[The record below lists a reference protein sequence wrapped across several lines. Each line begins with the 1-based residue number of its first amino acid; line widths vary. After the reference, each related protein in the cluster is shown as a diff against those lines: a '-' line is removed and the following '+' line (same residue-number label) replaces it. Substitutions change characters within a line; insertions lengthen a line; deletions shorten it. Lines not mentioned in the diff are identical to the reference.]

1 MKRYIVE
8 FKKDKG
14 QRALIKPLGPGR
26 IIKLDFPFLDE
37 EIYLPVYYSIS
48 VIESGHSKR
57 IGKLGAWIAKNY
69 AVQDYQIRTIS
80 QNKTTHLSFKDEKT
94 IVLKTPSNNYDILLL
109 NKTSFSKRR
118 REKLNEN
125 GFFKGYQIKRN
136 MVVGD
141 FFLFKKNKKVR
152 GLLELEEGIDYTD
165 FLSLLVLD
173 RLVDELKDKEVK
185 DNQPVE
191 IEEGM
196 GEGRYTNFILTNY
209 PVNKIT
215 GAVEYID
222 QQGEWK
228 IFCEL
233 MDRGKSVLL
242 NGPTGCG
249 KSTMIKWYAYIR
261 GLPFYMSPTGNRE
274 TTIDDITGS
283 WVPADPKP
291 IKAPGALTLAMVH
304 NGIFY
309 FEEIG
314 PVDPGVLYGL
324 HGVLDDKKIT
334 VQSQYGFE
342 VIKGGENFKM
352 VSSGNLDN
360 RYTPIELSDAFL
372 ERWAQIKLGYPDR
385 EGTINILKSR
395 APKLDD
401 EIIISI
407 TDLVFDMREILTS
420 YKKDMGLRG
429 AVEVAQAIQESNQP
443 IKKLIQVHMVNPK
456 STYENDAVLYKK
468 LMEKVNKRIKGQ
480 NG

>member
-8 FKKDKG
+8 FKKNKG
-14 QRALIKPLGPGR
+14 QRALIKPVGPGR
-26 IIKLDFPFLDE
+26 VMKLDFPHLDK
-37 EIYLPVYYSIS
+37 EIYLPVYYNVS
-48 VIESGHSKR
+48 VIEGEHSKR

-69 AVQDYQIRTIS
+69 PVQDYQIRTIS

-94 IVLKTPSNNYDILLL
+94 IVLKTPSNNYDIILL
-109 NKTSFSKRR
+109 NKTSFSKRK

-152 GLLELEEGIDYTD
+152 GLLELEEGFDYTD

-185 DNQPVE
+185 DNQLVE

-196 GEGRYTNFILTNY
+196 GEGKYSNFILTNY

-215 GAVEYID
+215 KAVEYID
-222 QQGEWK
+222 QDGEWK

-233 MDRGKSVLL
+233 MDRGKPVLL

-249 KSTMIKWYAYIR
+249 KSTMVKWYAYIR

-342 VIKGGENFKM
+342 VIEGGENFKM
-352 VSSGNLDN
+352 ISSGNLDN

-372 ERWAQIKLGYPDR
+372 ERWAQIKLGYPDKQ
-385 EGTINILKSR
+385 GTINILKSR
-395 APKLDD
+395 APKLD
-401 EIIISI
+401 EETIILI
-407 TDLVFDMREILTS
+407 TDLIFDMRGVLTS

-429 AVEVAQAIQESNQP
+429 AVEVAQALQGSNQP

-456 STYENDAVLYKK
+456 STYENDTTLYKK
-468 LMEKVNKRIKGQ
+468 LMEKVDKRIKG
-480 NG
+480 

>member
-8 FKKDKG
+8 FKKDKR
-14 QRALIKPLGPGR
+14 QRVLIKPLGPGK
-26 IIKLDFPFLDE
+26 IIKLDFLPLEE
-37 EIYLPVYYSIS
+37 EIYLPVYYDIS
-48 VIESGHSKR
+48 VIEDRRSKR

-69 AVQDYQIRTIS
+69 PVEDYQIRTVS
-80 QNKTTHLSFKDEKT
+80 QNKTTHLSFKDKKA
-94 IVLKTPSNNYDILLL
+94 IVLKTPSNNYDILLI
-109 NKTSFSKRR
+109 NRTSFSKRK
-118 REKLNEN
+118 REKLDEN

-136 MVVGD
+136 TVVGT

-152 GLLELEEGIDYTD
+152 GLLGIEEGFDYTD
-165 FLSLLVLD
+165 FISLLVLD
-173 RLVDELKDKEVK
+173 RLVDELKDREVK
-185 DNQPVE
+185 ANQPVE
-191 IEEGM
+191 IEEEM
-196 GEGRYTNFILTNY
+196 GERRYSNFILTSY
-209 PVNKIT
+209 PVNRIT
-215 GAVEYID
+215 QAVVEYID
-222 QQGEWK
+222 QKGEWK

-233 MDRGKSVLL
+233 LMDKGKPVLL

-283 WVPADPKP
+283 WVPADPRP

-309 FEEIG
+309 FEEVG

-342 VIKGGENFKM
+342 VIEGGENFKM

-372 ERWAQIKLGYPDR
+372 ERWAQIKLGYPDK
-385 EGTINILKSR
+385 EGTVNILKAR
-395 APKLDD
+395 APKLDN
-401 EIIISI
+401 ETVTLI
-407 TDLVFDMREILTS
+407 TDLLFDMREILTG

-429 AVEVAQAIQESNQP
+429 AVEVAQALQESNQS
-443 IKKLIQVHMVNPK
+443 IRKLIQVHMINPK
-456 STYENDAVLYKK
+456 STYENDISLYKK
-468 LMEKVNKRIKGQ
+468 LMEKVDKRIKG
-480 NG
+480 